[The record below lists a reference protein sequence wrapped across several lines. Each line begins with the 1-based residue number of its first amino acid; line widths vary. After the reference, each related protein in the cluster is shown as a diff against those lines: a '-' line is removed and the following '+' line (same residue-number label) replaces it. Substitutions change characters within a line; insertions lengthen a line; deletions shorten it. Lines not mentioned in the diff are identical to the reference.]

1 MSECYIIKNGGH
13 KVGDS
18 HDLSLVRKSFLEM
31 NLQRKGEERTNPSS
45 FSKLTATAE
54 VLCLASIW
62 KSSSDTTYVRGF
74 GFQHFGTQIA
84 KQLGLDGISEN
95 DVILIAMICEF
106 YPKLYQMIIANCH

>member
-62 KSSSDTTYVRGF
+62 KSSSDTSYVVSDF
-74 GFQHFGTQIA
+74 NILAHKSQSSLDWMAFQKMMSF
-84 KQLGLDGISEN
+84 
-95 DVILIAMICEF
+95 
-106 YPKLYQMIIANCH
+106 